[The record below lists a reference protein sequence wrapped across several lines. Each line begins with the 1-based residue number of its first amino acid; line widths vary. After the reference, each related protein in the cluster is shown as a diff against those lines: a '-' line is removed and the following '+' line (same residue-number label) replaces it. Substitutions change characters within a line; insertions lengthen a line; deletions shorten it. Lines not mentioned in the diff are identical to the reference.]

1 MTKTNTTERWY
12 YNTKN
17 MKNRKPTLLR
27 KLINFTTAY
36 IKYAFSGFKEVD
48 VNTYMKRLDTC
59 LNCDHLATLN
69 ECAVCG
75 CPVFD
80 KAKMQTE
87 KCPLNK
93 W

>member
-1 MTKTNTTERWY
+1 
-12 YNTKN
+12 
-17 MKNRKPTLLR
+17 
-27 KLINFTTAY
+27 
-36 IKYAFSGFKEVD
+36 
-48 VNTYMKRLDTC
+48 MKRLDTC

-80 KAKMQTE
+80 KAKMDTE

-93 W
+93 WK